1 MGVFRSAPLCSGLG
15 VDTRRR
21 QSQADLVRCGENQ
34 LSVSR
39 RALKNQSFLKMCS
52 KFVRRWLV
60 VVVAL
65 LSALASTASRAGL
78 GDPLVAAGGDIVIR
92 FEGTDADYDSLI
104 GVNNVEVNGLSLFF
118 PNHTT
123 TNGSTIN
130 LGSFSAGLSLDIA
143 LHVVAPPPASNIW
156 HTGAAA
162 LNIDNVI
169 HANVI
174 FDYNGE
180 VGRTFVGFED
190 QFGGGDLDYDD
201 HRFSFIGVSAVP
213 EPGSPALIAV
223 GLGTLAFIARRR
235 RVHQG

>member
-1 MGVFRSAPLCSGLG
+1 
-15 VDTRRR
+15 
-21 QSQADLVRCGENQ
+21 
-34 LSVSR
+34 
-39 RALKNQSFLKMCS
+39 
-52 KFVRRWLV
+52 
-60 VVVAL
+60 
-65 LSALASTASRAGL
+65 
-78 GDPLVAAGGDIVIR
+78 
-92 FEGTDADYDSLI
+92 
-104 GVNNVEVNGLSLFF
+104 VEINGQSLFF
-118 PNHTT
+118 PNFTT

-143 LHVVAPPPASNIW
+143 LHVVAPPSASNIW

-162 LNIDNVI
+162 LNLDNVI

-190 QFGGGDLDYDD
+190 QFGGGDLDYND
-201 HRFSFIGVSAVP
+201 HMFSFIGVSAVP

-223 GLGTLAFIARRR
+223 GLGTLAFQARRR

>member
-1 MGVFRSAPLCSGLG
+1 
-15 VDTRRR
+15 
-21 QSQADLVRCGENQ
+21 
-34 LSVSR
+34 
-39 RALKNQSFLKMCS
+39 MCS
-52 KFVRRWLV
+52 KLVRRWIV

-65 LSALASTASRAGL
+65 ITLLASTASQAGL
-78 GDPLVAAGGDIVIR
+78 GDPLVATGGDIVIR
-92 FEGTDADYDSLI
+92 FEGTDASYDSLI
-104 GVNNVEVNGLSLFF
+104 GVNNVEVNGQSLFF
-118 PNHTT
+118 SNRST
-123 TNGSTIN
+123 TNGATIN

-143 LHVVAPPPASNIW
+143 LHVVAPPSASNIW

-162 LNIDNVI
+162 LNIDKVI

-190 QFGGGDLDYDD
+190 QFGGGDLDYND
-201 HRFSFIGVSAVP
+201 HMFSFIGVTAVP

-223 GLGTLAFIARRR
+223 GLGALAFLARRR